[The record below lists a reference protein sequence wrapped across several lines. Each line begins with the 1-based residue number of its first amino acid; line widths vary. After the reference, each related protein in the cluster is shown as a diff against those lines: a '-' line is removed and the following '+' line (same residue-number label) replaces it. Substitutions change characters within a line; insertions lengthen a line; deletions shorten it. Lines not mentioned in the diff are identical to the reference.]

1 MATCAKILAEL
12 FELLE
17 IIGNGLEAFCVA
29 SSLFSSVV
37 GCCGGLC
44 VGLGVMVSF
53 ELWNVTKVLFAWIK
67 FHSI

>member
-1 MATCAKILAEL
+1 MGWQENRGHVVMATCAKILAEL

-53 ELWNVTKVLFAWIK
+53 KLCGNVT
-67 FHSI
+67 